1 LLFIIAFKPISL
13 MRKEILAIALCLLV
27 LKVFPQVNIG
37 DSLRSALRAENHDTV
52 KIDKLNNYIFSYV
65 TSYPESVLIF
75 TDSAIELSKK
85 IKDSTRLAFSYNR
98 RGVAFYYLGDYS
110 NSLDNYFL
118 ALSIKEKINDKS
130 SIWREYNNIGLV
142 LRNLE
147 QNREALKY
155 FKMVLG
161 FKSNLSSKSYEA
173 TVWNNIGI
181 SYRGLALYD
190 SAKYALEKALS
201 INTSIGAKQNIALNY
216 NNLANVYKFQ
226 GDTKAAE
233 DLALKALEIN
243 KSLSNLYE
251 VSQNLNNLG
260 ELYLFNKNYKK
271 SILCLEQAYATIV
284 KIGAEQLLLE
294 NLKIKADYYA
304 AIKDYS
310 NSTKILHE
318 YSDIR
323 DSIYTANKA
332 RQFNQLKVLANAEKE
347 IQKVEFLS
355 KINSVQI
362 ERLRIQHIIEII
374 GGLAIVVISFL
385 LFSVIRDLRI
395 KKKLNFDLKE
405 RSEELETLNEELIS
419 ANEELL
425 TQREELE
432 QTLFSLKN
440 TQRQLIQSEKM
451 TSLGILA
458 AGVAHEI
465 NNSLNNIQGGIRGLK
480 DFLVDPEE
488 HKTNVDFYVNA
499 VEEGLEKATSIVAGL
514 NHFSRHE
521 DLVNENID
529 VHKIIKTCM
538 LVLEHKTKGRINIE
552 TSFTSDRFLLEGNDG
567 KMHQAIMNILLNAVQ
582 SIDKKGQISITTSI
596 KDDKLELSIVDS
608 GCGISEEHLS
618 KIFDPFFTTK
628 ETGEGTGLG
637 MSITYN
643 IIQEFNGTIVVNSA
657 LRVGTQVIISL
668 PTKSVS

>member
-1 LLFIIAFKPISL
+1 MLFVIAFKPISL

-27 LKVFPQVNIG
+27 LKAFPQVNIG
-37 DSLRSALRAENHDTV
+37 DSLRSALRAENPDTV

-65 TSYPESVLIF
+65 TSYPESVLVF
-75 TDSAIELSKK
+75 TDSAIELSKR

-98 RGVAFYYLGDYS
+98 KGVAFYYLGDYT

-161 FKSNLSSKSYEA
+161 FNSNLSSKSYEA

-181 SYRGLALYD
+181 TYRGLAIYD

-201 INTSIGAKQNIALNY
+201 INTSIGAKQSIALNY
-216 NNLANVYKFQ
+216 NNLANVYKYQ
-226 GDTKAAE
+226 GDYKKAE
-233 DLALKALEIN
+233 EYGLKALEIN
-243 KSLSNLYE
+243 QTLSNLYE

-260 ELYLFNKNYKK
+260 ELYLNLRYFEK
-271 SILCLEQAYATIV
+271 SISCLNKAYSIIA

-304 AIKDYS
+304 AIKDYN

-323 DSIYTANKA
+323 DSINIVNKA
-332 RQFNQLKVLANAEKE
+332 KQYNQLKVLANAEKD
-347 IQKVEFLS
+347 IQKVEFLE
-355 KINSVQI
+355 KINNVQQ
-362 ERLRIQHIIEII
+362 ERIRIQHVVEII
-374 GGLAIVVISFL
+374 GGLAILITLFL
-385 LFSVIRDLRI
+385 LFSVVRNLKI

-425 TQREELE
+425 TQREEVE

-488 HKTNVDFYVNA
+488 HKSNVDFYVNA

-514 NHFSRHE
+514 NHFSRYE

-529 VHKIIKTCM
+529 IHKIIETCL

-552 TSFTSDRFLLEGNDG
+552 TSFTAEKFLLEGNDG

-582 SIDKKGQISITTSI
+582 AIDKKGQISITTSI
-596 KDDKLELSIVDS
+596 KDDKLELTIVDS
-608 GCGISEEHLS
+608 GCGISDEHLS

-643 IIQEFNGTIVVNSA
+643 IIQEFKGTIEVNSA
-657 LRVGTQVIISL
+657 LRFGTHVIITL
-668 PTKSVS
+668 PIKSVS